1 MLKGNILFNLIIN
14 LLEVIKIVELL
25 SPARDFA
32 SLNAAINNGADSVYL
47 GISGYNLRAHTNQ
60 FQLEDLKLAAE
71 ICHDNNIKLYV
82 CTNTVMKDDD
92 LKSLKKIL
100 PNIKSAGV
108 DAIIAS
114 DLGILNMAQENDLKV
129 HMSVQT
135 NISNVESIKLL
146 KEWGVNRVILSR
158 ELSLDEIRKI
168 KAKSPLEIEVFIH
181 GAMCMAISGRCFLS
195 SYLYGKNANCG
206 ECIQPCRENWKLASE
221 NQGNEF
227 VLDPDIEKEILIN
240 QQENITHLLSP
251 KDLCMIENVPE
262 LIEAGI
268 DAFKIEGRARPAD
281 YVATV
286 TRTYREAIDKYER
299 NEWNFNPEWLKELKK
314 VFNRGFDTG
323 FYYKKPYTTS
333 ESNKSTHIKKDIGTV
348 RNYYKNVSA
357 AEIRLW
363 DDLEMGDEIII
374 EGKTTGSLIQK
385 VRSIQIHNRNVEKAK
400 RDQNVAILV
409 ENKVR
414 PNDIVYKRI
423 KRE

>member
-1 MLKGNILFNLIIN
+1 M
-14 LLEVIKIVELL
+14 ELL

-60 FQLEDLKLAAE
+60 FLLEDLKLAAE
-71 ICHDNNIKLYV
+71 ICHNNGVKLYI

-92 LKSLKKIL
+92 IKSLEKIL
-100 PNIKSAGV
+100 PTIKSAGA

-114 DLGILNMAQENDLKV
+114 DLGVLNLARENDLKV

-135 NISNVESIKLL
+135 NISNLESVKLL
-146 KEWGVNRVILSR
+146 KEWGVSRVILSR

-195 SYLYGKNANCG
+195 SHLYGKSANCG
-206 ECIQPCRENWKLASE
+206 ECIQPCRENWKLVGEEQDDLPGNSDI
-221 NQGNEF
+221 NQPE
-227 VLDPDIEKEILIN
+227 DTDIKKEIIIN
-240 QQENITHLLSP
+240 QQNDITHMLSP
-251 KDLCMIENVPE
+251 KDLCMIEHMPE

-268 DAFKIEGRARPAD
+268 DAFKIEGRARSAD

-286 TRTYREAIDKYER
+286 TRTYREAMDSYEKG
-299 NEWNFNPEWLKELKK
+299 WKFNPLWLKELQK

-323 FYYKKPYTTS
+323 FYHKKPYTTS
-333 ESNKSTHIKKDIGTV
+333 RYNEATHIKKDIGKV

-363 DDLEMGDEIII
+363 DDLEVGDEIII
-374 EGKTTGSLIQK
+374 QGRTTGSLIQK
-385 VRSIQIHNRNVEKAK
+385 VESMQIHGKNINEATRGQSLAV
-400 RDQNVAILV
+400 LV
-409 ENKVR
+409 ENRVR
-414 PNDIVYKRI
+414 PNDVVYKRI